1 MQKTISNQ
9 SRIQKNSI
17 MHHFAAV
24 SARVERHPSIFRR
37 FSVIFQVLGAPT
49 PWVRILKVLR
59 DRGVPKSRFG
69 RNLKDFQGLSI
80 VSEAAR
86 ASALLILLAFS

>member
-1 MQKTISNQ
+1 MQKTTPNQ

-24 SARVERHPSIFRR
+24 SARVKRHPSIFRW
-37 FSVIFQVLGAPT
+37 FFVIFQVLGAPT

-59 DRGVPKSRFG
+59 GRGSPKSRFG
-69 RNLKDFQGLSI
+69 RNLEGI
-80 VSEAAR
+80 
-86 ASALLILLAFS
+86 